1 MGLRIVGGTA
11 KGRKLKGPK
20 KTGIRPASARVRKSL
35 FEILSPL
42 EDMVILDLFAG
53 TGSMG
58 MEALSKGAKEV
69 TFVDNDRHAISLLFE
84 NLTRTGFLSQ
94 AHVVKK
100 SAQLA
105 IPWLSQRGKHYDLI
119 FLDPPYNQG
128 HVDGCLKLLL
138 KFSLLKSDGMVVCEH
153 SPQEK
158 PTIFSG
164 LEVADE
170 RKYGQ
175 TLVTFLRI
183 VP

>member
-1 MGLRIVGGTA
+1 MGLRIVSGSA

-20 KTGIRPASARVRKSL
+20 KSSIRPAAARVRKSL

-42 EDMVILDLFAG
+42 EGKVVLDLFAG

-58 MEALSKGAKEV
+58 MEALSKGSEEA

-84 NLTRTGFLSQ
+84 NLKRSGFLTQSY
-94 AHVVKK
+94 VLKK
-100 SAQLA
+100 PALQA
-105 IPWLSQRGKHYDLI
+105 IPWLSQKGKRYDLI

-128 HVDGCLKLLL
+128 HVDACLKKLKEWPLLQVQ
-138 KFSLLKSDGMVVCEH
+138 GMIVCEH

-164 LEVADE
+164 LVIADE

-175 TLVTFLRI
+175 TLVTMLKFL
-183 VP
+183 

>member
-1 MGLRIVGGTA
+1 MGLRIVSGSA

-20 KTGIRPASARVRKSL
+20 KLGIRPASARVRKSL

-42 EDMVILDLFAG
+42 EGKVILDLFAG

-84 NLTRTGFLSQ
+84 NLTRTGFLTQS
-94 AHVVKK
+94 HVLKK
-100 SAQLA
+100 PAQLA
-105 IPWLSQRGKHYDLI
+105 IPWLSQKGKRYDLI

-128 HVDGCLKLLL
+128 HVDTCLKILKKFPLLHAH
-138 KFSLLKSDGMVVCEH
+138 GMVVCEH

-175 TLVTFLRI
+175 TLVTMIRYS
-183 VP
+183 

>member
-20 KTGIRPASARVRKSL
+20 TSGIRPASARVRKSL

-42 EDMVILDLFAG
+42 EGKVILDLFAG

-58 MEALSKGAKEV
+58 MEALSKGAEEV
-69 TFVDNDRHAISLLFE
+69 TFVDNDRHAISLLLE
-84 NLTRTGFLSQ
+84 NLNRTGFLTKSY
-94 AHVVKK
+94 VLKK
-100 SAQLA
+100 SAQSA
-105 IPWLSQRGKHYDLI
+105 IPWLSQKGKRYDLI

-128 HVDGCLKLLL
+128 HVNDCLVLL
-138 KFSLLKSDGMVVCEH
+138 KKYPLLSAHGRLVCEH

-164 LEVADE
+164 LEVTDE

-175 TLVTFLRI
+175 TRVTMLKFL
-183 VP
+183 

>member
-1 MGLRIVGGTA
+1 MGLRIVSGSA

-20 KTGIRPASARVRKSL
+20 KSTIRPAAARVRKSL

-42 EDMVILDLFAG
+42 EGKIVLDLFAG

-58 MEALSKGAKEV
+58 MEALSKGAEEV
-69 TFVDNDRHAISLLFE
+69 TFVDNDRHAVSLLFE
-84 NLTRTGFLSQ
+84 NLTRSGFLPQSYIMKKPALQ
-94 AHVVKK
+94 AI
-100 SAQLA
+100 A
-105 IPWLSQRGKHYDLI
+105 WLSQKGKRYDLI
-119 FLDPPYNQG
+119 FLDPPYNKG
-128 HVDGCLKLLL
+128 YVDSSLEKLKEYPLLE
-138 KFSLLKSDGMVVCEH
+138 KNGMVVCEH

-175 TLVTFLRI
+175 TLVTMLKFI
-183 VP
+183 